1 MLGPSGSSL
10 SRRER
15 QIMEIV
21 YRLGRASVSE
31 VMEQLSGKPAYSTV
45 RAQLGVL
52 EGKGHLRHEEENL
65 RYVYLPTVPQRT
77 MRQSALKYLVETFF
91 DDSPEQLVEALL
103 GKQKITPAQLDRI
116 AQLIEKARAD
126 ARTEGKKEGRRK

>member
-15 QIMEIV
+15 QIMEVV
-21 YRLGRASVSE
+21 YRLGRATVAE
-31 VMEQLSGKPAYSTV
+31 VMAKLSGKPAYSTV

-52 EGKGHLRHEEENL
+52 EAKGHLRHEEENL

-77 MRQSALKYLVETFF
+77 MRQSALKYLVKTFF

-103 GKQKITPAQLDRI
+103 GKEKMTPAQLERI
-116 AQLIEKARAD
+116 AQLIDK
-126 ARTEGKKEGRRK
+126 ARTEGKKDGKRR

>member
-1 MLGPSGSSL
+1 MIGPSGSSL

-21 YRLGRASVSE
+21 YRLGRATVAD
-31 VMEQLSGKPAYSTV
+31 VMEKLTGRPAYSTV

-52 EGKGHLRHEEENL
+52 ESKGHLRHEEENL

-77 MRQSALKYLVETFF
+77 MRQSALRYLVKTFF
-91 DDSPEQLVEALL
+91 DDSPDLLVEALL
-103 GKQKITPAQLDRI
+103 GKEKMTPAQLDRI
-116 AQLIEKARAD
+116 AELIDKARKD
-126 ARTEGKKEGRRK
+126 GKRR

>member
-1 MLGPSGSSL
+1 MLGPSGSGL

-21 YRLGRASVSE
+21 YRLGRATVAE
-31 VMEQLSGKPAYSTV
+31 VMEHLSGKPAYSTV

-52 EGKGHLRHEEENL
+52 ETKGHLRHEEENL
-65 RYVYLPTVPQRT
+65 RYVYLPTIPHRT

-91 DDSPEQLVEALL
+91 DNSPEQLVEALL
-103 GKQKITPAQLDRI
+103 GKQRKITPAQLNRI
-116 AQLIEKARAD
+116 AALIDKA
-126 ARTEGKKEGRRK
+126 KKDGRGR

>member
-1 MLGPSGSSL
+1 MLGPSGSGL

-21 YRLGRASVSE
+21 YRLGRATVAE
-31 VMEQLSGKPAYSTV
+31 VMEHLSGKPAYSTV

-52 EGKGHLRHEEENL
+52 ETKGHLRHEEERL
-65 RYVYLPTVPQRT
+65 RYVYLPTVPHRT

-91 DDSPEQLVEALL
+91 DNSPEQLVEALL
-103 GKQKITPAQLDRI
+103 GRQRKITPAQLNRI
-116 AQLIEKARAD
+116 AALIDKA
-126 ARTEGKKEGRRK
+126 KKDGRGR

>member
-1 MLGPSGSSL
+1 MLGPSGSGL

-21 YRLGRASVSE
+21 YRLGRATVAE
-31 VMEQLSGKPAYSTV
+31 VMEHLSGKPAYSTV

-52 EGKGHLRHEEENL
+52 ETKGHLRHEEQNL
-65 RYVYLPTVPQRT
+65 RYVYLPTVPHRT

-103 GKQKITPAQLDRI
+103 GRQRKITPAQLNRI
-116 AQLIEKARAD
+116 AALIDKA
-126 ARTEGKKEGRRK
+126 KKDGRNR

>member
-1 MLGPSGSSL
+1 MLGPSGSGL

-21 YRLGRASVSE
+21 YRLGRATVAE
-31 VMEQLSGKPAYSTV
+31 VMEHLTGKPAYSTV

-52 EGKGHLRHEEENL
+52 ETKGHLRHEEQNL
-65 RYVYLPTVPQRT
+65 RYVYLPTVPHRT

-91 DDSPEQLVEALL
+91 DNSPEQLVEALL
-103 GKQKITPAQLDRI
+103 GKQRKITPAQLNRI
-116 AQLIEKARAD
+116 AALIDKA
-126 ARTEGKKEGRRK
+126 KKDGRGR

>member
-21 YRLGRASVSE
+21 YRLGRASVAE

-45 RAQLGVL
+45 RAQLGGL
-52 EGKGHLRHEEENL
+52 EAKGHLRHEEESL
-65 RYVYLPTVPQRT
+65 RYVYLPTVPHRT
-77 MRQSALKYLVETFF
+77 MRQSALKYLVRTFF

-103 GKQKITPAQLDRI
+103 GKQKITPAQLERI
-116 AQLIEKARAD
+116 AQLIEKARAN
-126 ARTEGKKEGRRK
+126 ARTDGKEGRRK

>member
-15 QIMEIV
+15 QIMEVV
-21 YRLGRASVSE
+21 YRLGRATVAE
-31 VMEQLSGKPAYSTV
+31 VMAKLTGKPAYSTV

-77 MRQSALKYLVETFF
+77 MRQSALKYLVKTFF

-103 GKQKITPAQLDRI
+103 GKEKMTPAQLERI
-116 AQLIEKARAD
+116 AQLIDK
-126 ARTEGKKEGRRK
+126 ARTEGKVEGKE

>member
-1 MLGPSGSSL
+1 
-10 SRRER
+10 
-15 QIMEIV
+15 MEIV
-21 YRLGRASVSE
+21 YRLGRASVAE

-52 EGKGHLRHEEENL
+52 EAKGHLRHEEESL
-65 RYVYLPTVPQRT
+65 RYVYLPTVPHRT
-77 MRQSALKYLVETFF
+77 MRQSALKYLVRTFF

-103 GKQKITPAQLDRI
+103 GKQKITPAQLERI

-126 ARTEGKKEGRRK
+126 ARTDGKKEGRRK

>member
-21 YRLGRASVSE
+21 YRLGRASVAE
-31 VMEQLSGKPAYSTV
+31 VMERLSGTPAYSTV

-52 EGKGHLRHEEENL
+52 EAKGHLRHEEENL
-65 RYVYLPTVPQRT
+65 RYVYLPTVPHRT
-77 MRQSALKYLVETFF
+77 MRQSALKYLVKTFF
-91 DDSPEQLVEALL
+91 DDSPAQLVEALL
-103 GKQKITPAQLDRI
+103 GKQKITPAQLERI
-116 AQLIEKARAD
+116 AHLIEKARAE
-126 ARTEGKKEGRRK
+126 ARTRK

>member
-1 MLGPSGSSL
+1 MLGPSGSGL

-21 YRLGRASVSE
+21 YRLGRATVAE
-31 VMEQLSGKPAYSTV
+31 VLEHLSGKPAYSTV

-52 EGKGHLRHEEENL
+52 ETKGHLRHEEQNL
-65 RYVYLPTVPQRT
+65 RYVYLPTVPHRT

-91 DDSPEQLVEALL
+91 DNSPEQLVEALL
-103 GKQKITPAQLDRI
+103 GKQRKITPAQLNRI
-116 AQLIEKARAD
+116 AALIDKA
-126 ARTEGKKEGRRK
+126 KKDGRGR

>member
-1 MLGPSGSSL
+1 MLGPSGSTL

-21 YRLGRASVSE
+21 YRLGRATVAD
-31 VMEQLSGKPAYSTV
+31 VMEKLSGKPAYSTV

-52 EGKGHLRHEEENL
+52 EAKGHLRHEEENL

-77 MRQSALKYLVETFF
+77 MRQSALRYLVKTFF
-91 DDSPEQLVEALL
+91 DGSPDQLVEALL
-103 GKQKITPAQLDRI
+103 GKEKMTPAQLDRI
-116 AQLIEKARAD
+116 AQLIDKARKD
-126 ARTEGKKEGRRK
+126 GKRK

>member
-1 MLGPSGSSL
+1 MLGPSGSGL

-21 YRLGRASVSE
+21 YRLGRATVAE
-31 VMEQLSGKPAYSTV
+31 VMAHLSGKPAYSTV

-52 EGKGHLRHEEENL
+52 ETKGHLRHEEQNL
-65 RYVYLPTVPQRT
+65 GYVYLPTVPHRT

-103 GKQKITPAQLDRI
+103 GRQRNITAAQLNRI
-116 AQLIEKARAD
+116 AALIDKA
-126 ARTEGKKEGRRK
+126 KKDGRGR